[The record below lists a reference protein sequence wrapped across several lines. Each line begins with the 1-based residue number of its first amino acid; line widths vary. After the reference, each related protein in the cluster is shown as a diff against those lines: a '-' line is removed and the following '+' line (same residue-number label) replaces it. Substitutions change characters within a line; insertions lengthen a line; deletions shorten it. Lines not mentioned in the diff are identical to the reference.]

1 MTYSKEKPSTIQ
13 SMFDSVALKYDL
25 TNGVLSFW
33 LHKLWNRRLVRSVQR
48 SHPEHVYIDLCSGTG
63 EIAFDYLKQ
72 AKSVGALHLVD
83 FSEKMLDQAKEKGK
97 FFSKAPLFYWQADV
111 QDLPFSKDFADVAT
125 MAYGIRNVQNPS
137 GCLKDVFRVL
147 KPGGV
152 FAILELTRPHNSYLK
167 YGHSLYLH
175 TLLPLLGK
183 MFTHNKQAYEYL
195 CNSIDHFISPEELE
209 VIFQSNGFEKTSIHP
224 LWGGIATIIIG
235 YKPYD
240 A

>member
-33 LHKLWNRRLVRSVQR
+33 LHKLWNRHLVKSVAK
-48 SHPEHVYIDLCSGTG
+48 SDPEHVYMDLCSGTG

-72 AKSVGALHLVD
+72 VKSVHSLHLVD
-83 FSEKMLDQAKEKGK
+83 FSEKMLDQAKEKGQL
-97 FFSKAPLFYWQADV
+97 FSKAPLFYWQADV
-111 QDLPFSKDFADVAT
+111 QELPFSKDFADVAT
-125 MAYGIRNVQNPS
+125 MAYGIRNVKNPS
-137 GCLKDVFRVL
+137 ACLKDVFRVL

-152 FAILELTRPHNSYLK
+152 FAILELTRPKNPCLK
-167 YGHSLYLH
+167 FGHSLYLH

-183 MFTHNKQAYEYL
+183 VFTHNKEAYKYL

-209 VIFQSNGFEKTSIHP
+209 SIFQATGFENTSVKS
-224 LWGGIATIIIG
+224 LWGGIATIITG
-235 YKPYD
+235 HKPYD
-240 A
+240 T